1 MQIKRK
7 RELAT
12 DNNIAFEYV
21 MNQGRI
27 CENPYD
33 NACRIEKRSG
43 YASEM
48 IKLEEGEYL
57 SDRIGESY
65 VNWRHGDVIM
75 MNVSCGRGKTTFCIK
90 ELYPYYLNNDYCII
104 YLCNRLSLKA
114 QIIKDSADE
123 LSMHEYD
130 GLPPEVLCNVKDFEG
145 RVFFET
151 YQGLGNIYKLNQ
163 KYRPECFDGKK
174 VLLIMDE
181 VHYFTSDC
189 VFSTAPEYVFNGI
202 QKQFSDAITIVM
214 TATDWDVFD
223 LIASSRPHTPD
234 ISMRSMPAQ
243 CYSPMNELMGQFD
256 CKYYNQRNI
265 QCRSCNVNYQ
275 KSAYYG
281 YITNMQQGLK
291 PIKQYYYDDG
301 FDRTNVSAYYY
312 QYKEELIN
320 KIKSSAED
328 EKWIIFTSSKSSGF
342 SLKDKLNGLSINA
355 EFIYSPDSCNELSAN
370 AIAEKNSIFS
380 EEKFKSRVLI
390 STAVLDCGT
399 TIHDKSVTN
408 IAIDCIDPVTTV
420 QFIGRIRKDGQ
431 KMNLYF
437 RNRTLKEVEDYLYEH
452 IRKPLDDMRRL
463 ASSKEQRDCNEELL
477 GAMMGNLLSSYDGK
491 IHKNNF
497 AERKLRNMQKYLAHI
512 ILGDVPQNDSSK
524 PEDKDKSFLRHQLEL
539 FGFEP
544 EECKYISHD
553 EKAAQRKAICSCIE
567 SKLDTEMTK
576 AQYTEFGKEL
586 DKLLTAAYGSP
597 VIRGDGT
604 HTTKKYN
611 EIFQKY
617 GIPFMVSKDSNNNY
631 IFSAVS
637 ADEKYNE
644 TA

>member
-1 MQIKRK
+1 MQIKIK
-7 RELAT
+7 RELVT
-12 DNNIAFEYV
+12 DNNIAVEYV
-21 MNQGRI
+21 MNQGRT
-27 CENPYD
+27 CQNPYD
-33 NACRIEKRSG
+33 NACRIEKRSE

-65 VNWRHGDVIM
+65 INWQHGDVIM
-75 MNVSCGRGKTTFCIK
+75 MNVSCGKGKTTFCIK
-90 ELYPYYLNNDYCII
+90 ELYHHYLKNDYRII

-114 QIIKDSADE
+114 QIIKDSANE
-123 LSMHEYD
+123 LSMHEYE

-151 YQGLGNIYKLNQ
+151 YQGLGNIYKRNL
-163 KYRPECFDGKK
+163 KYRPECFDGRK

-189 VFSTAPEYVFNGI
+189 MFSTSPEYVFNGI
-202 QKQFSDAITIVM
+202 QKQFSDAITVVM

-234 ISMRSMPAQ
+234 IPTRNMPAQ
-243 CYSPMNELMGQFD
+243 CYLPTNAFMGQFG
-256 CKYYNQRNI
+256 CKHYNQWNI
-265 QCRSCNVNYQ
+265 QCRSCNMDYQ
-275 KSAYYG
+275 KKAYYG
-281 YITNMQQGLK
+281 YITNSLQGLK
-291 PIKQYYYDDG
+291 PVKQYYYDDG

-312 QYKEELIN
+312 QSKEELIN
-320 KIKSSAED
+320 KIKSSSED

-342 SLKDKLNGLSINA
+342 SLKEKLNSLSINA
-355 EFIYSPDSCNELSAN
+355 EFVYSPDSCNELSAS
-370 AIAEKNSIFS
+370 AIAEKNSIFC
-380 EEKFKSRVLI
+380 EEKFNSRVLI
-390 STAVLDCGT
+390 TTAVLDCGT

-431 KMNLYF
+431 RMNLYF
-437 RNRTLKEVEDYLYEH
+437 RNRTSQEVEDYLYER
-452 IRKPLDDMRRL
+452 IRKPLEDMRRL

-477 GAMMGNLLSSYDGK
+477 GTMMGNLLSSYDGK
-491 IHKNNF
+491 IHKNIF
-497 AERKLRNMQKYLAHI
+497 AERKLRNMQIYLAHI
-512 ILGDVPQNDSSK
+512 ILGHVPQNDNSK

-539 FGFEP
+539 FGFEL
-544 EECKYISHD
+544 EECNYISHD
-553 EKAAQRKAICSCIE
+553 EKAAQKNNICGYIE

-576 AQYTEFGKEL
+576 DQYTEFGKEL

-637 ADEKYNE
+637 AGEKYNE